1 MPLDSKD
8 RLIQGVSDNFDA
20 NLSTQNGLKQTHP
33 LLATIILQHREQP
46 QTEKRDP
53 IPRLI
58 KSELATVELN
68 EPELKIYK
76 GQQKPSMPHSCA
88 QRGVLPLKILCSQ
101 VINVKEAKS
110 TDFQFIKE
118 VLTEPSV
125 PDFAGYNTRKIRE
138 SGQLVQNET
147 KVIYRPLI
155 NKMPSDPSTIL
166 TAMCDVESAS
176 ERAGQQVTVFTCD
189 QQLYRV
195 TIDIIWDD
203 PVRWKHFYPRI
214 GGMHWL
220 MSFVGAVG
228 KLMKNS
234 VLDLLMKSAFAG
246 VEKMLIGKKFPMNVR
261 ALRIV
266 VIELLRSIMNNHTTE
281 DQFYSTLNDLVRKS
295 KLAKHWIQNLID
307 PVFLMMMYVRAERE
321 SDIGLHLYACRK
333 MIPYFFAAGH
343 WNYARDSLV

>member
-1 MPLDSKD
+1 
-8 RLIQGVSDNFDA
+8 
-20 NLSTQNGLKQTHP
+20 
-33 LLATIILQHREQP
+33 
-46 QTEKRDP
+46 
-53 IPRLI
+53 
-58 KSELATVELN
+58 
-68 EPELKIYK
+68 
-76 GQQKPSMPHSCA
+76 
-88 QRGVLPLKILCSQ
+88 
-101 VINVKEAKS
+101 
-110 TDFQFIKE
+110 
-118 VLTEPSV
+118 
-125 PDFAGYNTRKIRE
+125 
-138 SGQLVQNET
+138 
-147 KVIYRPLI
+147 
-155 NKMPSDPSTIL
+155 MPSDPSTIL

-234 VLDLLMKSAFAG
+234 VLDLLMKSASAG

-266 VIELLRSIMNNHTTE
+266 VIKLLRSIMNNHTTE
-281 DQFYSTLNDLVRKS
+281 DQFYSTLNDLARKS
-295 KLAKHWIQNLID
+295 KLAKHWIQNLIE

-321 SDIGLHLYACRK
+321 SDIGLYLYACR
-333 MIPYFFAAGH
+333 
-343 WNYARDSLV
+343 